1 MRRAAIALGAAM
13 VLVLAGCSGGIGAGT
28 GTDSPTATAGPTTDT
43 PGVTAT
49 GEQRT
54 VTTGTLERVAFS
66 LTTTAM
72 GQPTT
77 TVLGNASAGD
87 SRVTVRRDDGTNVT
101 THEVALP
108 TNWSARL
115 VRNLDDARSP
125 EPDTVSVASD
135 YEETLTL
142 TLQFEHTTVVIRDS
156 RIDGPESPSVRV
168 GDRPV
173 YYSDDPELRTVVDTI
188 RSRLARPGT
197 P

>member
-13 VLVLAGCSGGIGAGT
+13 MLGLAGCSGGIGADPGT
-28 GTDSPTATAGPTTDT
+28 GSPTAGPTTGT

-49 GEQRT
+49 GEQRN
-54 VTTGTLERVAFS
+54 VTTDTLERVAFR

-87 SRVTVRRDDGTNVT
+87 SRMTVRRDDGTDVT

-142 TLQFEHTTVVIRDS
+142 TFQFEHTTVVVRDS

-173 YYSDDPELRTVVDTI
+173 YYSDDPELRALIDTI
-188 RSRLARPGT
+188 RSRLAHPDT